1 MTSSPLARLRRLCL
15 ALPESHEVMAWG
27 AETFRVKNKLF
38 AMYSSADSGH
48 SGGRAGVWI
57 KATAENQRLMVATW
71 PTRFFVP
78 PYVGPSGWVG
88 VVLDERP
95 EQELGD
101 EHGIGQP
108 VAAPARDHE
117 QIVDVEGRHGG
128 FGPHRQLLCRPDDR
142 VLGDVAQVIAGA
154 GKHLGRPGE
163 VEQVHAGE
171 AIEPGI
177 TECDLV
183 RLKGKPATDV
193 LVGESGKG
201 QREVQVLY
209 SEPGGRE
216 LYFFVNNRLDR
227 VVKP

>member
-1 MTSSPLARLRRLCL
+1 MVMRIKVLSGVAFLALALAACTSTSSAP
-15 ALPESHEVMAWG
+15 P
-27 AETFRVKNKLF
+27 
-38 AMYSSADSGH
+38 SA
-48 SGGRAGVWI
+48 A
-57 KATAENQRLMVATW
+57 
-71 PTRFFVP
+71 VP
-78 PYVGPSGWVG
+78 
-88 VVLDERP
+88 
-95 EQELGD
+95 
-101 EHGIGQP
+101 
-108 VAAPARDHE
+108 AAPAPAASL
-117 QIVDVEGRHGG
+117 
-128 FGPHRQLLCRPDDR
+128 GPVIDGP
-142 VLGDVAQVIAGA
+142 VLGPD
-154 GKHLGRPGE
+154 GRCTGT
-163 VEQVHAGE
+163 ATGTST

>member
-1 MTSSPLARLRRLCL
+1 MHVKVFSSVAFVALALAACTSTSSAPPAR
-15 ALPESHEVMAWG
+15 A
-27 AETFRVKNKLF
+27 
-38 AMYSSADSGH
+38 
-48 SGGRAGVWI
+48 
-57 KATAENQRLMVATW
+57 VA
-71 PTRFFVP
+71 
-78 PYVGPSGWVG
+78 
-88 VVLDERP
+88 
-95 EQELGD
+95 
-101 EHGIGQP
+101 
-108 VAAPARDHE
+108 AAPAPTASLGPVIDGPMLGP
-117 QIVDVEGRHGG
+117 DGRCTVTG
-128 FGPHRQLLCRPDDR
+128 FGT
-142 VLGDVAQVIAGA
+142 AT
-154 GKHLGRPGE
+154 
-163 VEQVHAGE
+163 

>member
-1 MTSSPLARLRRLCL
+1 MRVLSGVALVAMVLSACTSTRPA
-15 ALPESHEVMAWG
+15 PPV
-27 AETFRVKNKLF
+27 
-38 AMYSSADSGH
+38 
-48 SGGRAGVWI
+48 
-57 KATAENQRLMVATW
+57 TA
-71 PTRFFVP
+71 PTAP
-78 PYVGPSGWVG
+78 AP
-88 VVLDERP
+88 
-95 EQELGD
+95 
-101 EHGIGQP
+101 
-108 VAAPARDHE
+108 AAPLGP
-117 QIVDVEGRHGG
+117 QID
-128 FGPHRQLLCRPDDR
+128 GP
-142 VLGDVAQVIAGA
+142 VLGPDGRCTGASAGTA
-154 GKHLGRPGE
+154 T
-163 VEQVHAGE
+163 